1 MSTSE
6 IGSKVAELR
15 ELRRMAAELAE
26 QISALENEVKA
37 EMLRRD
43 TDTLSGLDYKVTWKE
58 VTSSRFDTEAFKS
71 AYASLY
77 TAFTRPGGFPPL
89 RHCVRGAAA
98 LSCLD
103 SRRGQR

>member
-43 TDTLSGLDYKVTWKE
+43 IPAHGLW
-58 VTSSRFDTEAFKS
+58 
-71 AYASLY
+71 
-77 TAFTRPGGFPPL
+77 
-89 RHCVRGAAA
+89 
-98 LSCLD
+98 
-103 SRRGQR
+103 Q

>member
-43 TDTLSGLDYKVTWKE
+43 TDTLSDYKVTWKE
-58 VTSSRFDTEAFKS
+58 VTSSRFDTKAFKS

-77 TAFTRPGGFPPL
+77 TAFTRPA
-89 RHCVRGAAA
+89 V
-98 LSCLD
+98 
-103 SRRGQR
+103 SRRFVIA

>member
-58 VTSSRFDTEAFKS
+58 VTSSHFDTKAFKS

-77 TAFTRPGGFPPL
+77 TAFTRPA
-89 RHCVRGAAA
+89 V
-98 LSCLD
+98 
-103 SRRGQR
+103 SRRFVIA

>member
-58 VTSSRFDTEAFKS
+58 VTSSRFDTKAFKS

-77 TAFTRPGGFPPL
+77 TAFTRPAVPPL
-89 RHCVRGAAA
+89 RHCVSCVAA

>member
-26 QISALENEVKA
+26 QIS
-37 EMLRRD
+37 
-43 TDTLSGLDYKVTWKE
+43 GLDYKVTWKE
-58 VTSSRFDTEAFKS
+58 VTSSRFDTKAFKS

-77 TAFTRPGGFPPL
+77 TAFTRPA
-89 RHCVRGAAA
+89 V
-98 LSCLD
+98 
-103 SRRGQR
+103 SRRFVIA

>member
-58 VTSSRFDTEAFKS
+58 VTSSRFDTKAFKS

-77 TAFTRPGGFPPL
+77 TAFTRP
-89 RHCVRGAAA
+89 A
-98 LSCLD
+98 LS
-103 SRRGQR
+103 RRFVIA